1 MALHWALHSVGAPPP
16 GPCSGVGRS
25 TGLVARWKRTQ
36 FPLGAQRLRICP
48 PRTGPKESNDCENG
62 DSMIPRVGPC
72 HPRMMVTAAKLQ
84 TRTQALHPP
93 GLHFLR
99 CPQPGQVPS
108 LRESAGPDGLWGET
122 LGPAPQSRRHCLGP
136 TPSPWLLSGTP
147 RGLPLRKT
155 SPTSRGR
162 DLPALQVRPSFLGF
176 SAPESFSS
184 LQPGP
189 STSAKLALCF
199 KKRGKLPAASPLR
212 LPAQDGT
219 QCGGGGVAVPG
230 CAGVS
235 AFLCPEAS
243 SVITRPSSQSPGLV
257 GGDQMRWSLCLVDD
271 RSYKNQSSYIHAE
284 EDICFY
290 F

>member
-1 MALHWALHSVGAPPP
+1 MGKEREEGDGWAQLSGWAVRGSLGWWGGTSERELREGCPWRECRVEKLAVSYPVIAPACWQSQSSSRRGHRPQATSTLLCCRSPVPAKADPGFICPLQRCGALALHWALHSVGAPPP

-84 TRTQALHPP
+84 TQTQALHPP

-136 TPSPWLLSGTP
+136 TPSPCCSAAPPGACP
-147 RGLPLRKT
+147 CAK
-155 SPTSRGR
+155 
-162 DLPALQVRPSFLGF
+162 PAP
-176 SAPESFSS
+176 P
-184 LQPGP
+184 
-189 STSAKLALCF
+189 
-199 KKRGKLPAASPLR
+199 
-212 LPAQDGT
+212 
-219 QCGGGGVAVPG
+219 
-230 CAGVS
+230 AGVG
-235 AFLCPEAS
+235 
-243 SVITRPSSQSPGLV
+243 T
-257 GGDQMRWSLCLVDD
+257 CLPC
-271 RSYKNQSSYIHAE
+271 R
-284 EDICFY
+284 
-290 F
+290 